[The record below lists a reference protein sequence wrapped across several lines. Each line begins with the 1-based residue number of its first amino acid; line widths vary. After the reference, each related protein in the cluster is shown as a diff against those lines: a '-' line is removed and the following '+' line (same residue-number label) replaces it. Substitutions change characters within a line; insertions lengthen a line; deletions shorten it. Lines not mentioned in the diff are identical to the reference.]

1 MSIQHRAQDAIR
13 VLTEAF
19 APLDCHFL
27 APSRKG
33 NFSFTLVNEHGIAC
47 HSERLYPEQYQGRER
62 LQRVIE
68 RARSKTMAA

>member
-1 MSIQHRAQDAIR
+1 MSIQHHAQDAIR
-13 VLTEAF
+13 VLSEAF
-19 APLDCHFL
+19 APLHCHIQ

-47 HSERLYPEQYQGRER
+47 HSERLYPEHYRGNER

-68 RARSKTMAA
+68 RARNKTLTA